1 MATSFI
7 NYQIALTAEN
17 AEVIDTL
24 NKMLI
29 GDYTRTSTKNTD
41 SGDADIGESTKEKPK
56 DKKKAAGKKKVTV
69 NYDVFKKA
77 AIGSK
82 KDNGEEFTLQVLVDA
97 GVKEGTLP
105 AMCKATDK
113 GLYVEIIASWV
124 AGPSE
129 DSTTETDED
138 EWDNE
143 NDDDDSEVPTVDA
156 VKAAAKAYAKSVG
169 KDEAKEIMAE
179 HGAKALS
186 KIGECS
192 DKQLIG
198 MFAALV

>member
-29 GDYTRTSTKNTD
+29 GDYTGTTTEET
-41 SGDADIGESTKEKPK
+41 ATEKPK
-56 DKKKAAGKKKVTV
+56 DKKAADKKKPAAKKKAGM
-69 NYDVFKKA
+69 DFDAFKKC

-82 KDNGEEFTLQVLVDA
+82 KDNGEEFTIQVLLDA
-97 GVKEGTLP
+97 GIKKGTLP
-105 AMCKATDK
+105 AMCKATDEE
-113 GLYVEIIASWV
+113 LYVEIVGNWAD
-124 AGPSE
+124 GPDAE
-129 DSTTETDED
+129 ETDSDEGEWGED
-138 EWDNE
+138 EGG
-143 NDDDDSEVPTVDA
+143 DDSEVPTVDA

-179 HGAKALS
+179 FGASALS
-186 KIGECS
+186 KIGECN

-198 MFAALV
+198 MFAKLV